1 MAQHDRYEL
10 VLDYEQ
16 RIRSELTT
24 PWKQAKMNELR
35 KAYENL

>member
-16 RIRSELTT
+16 RSRRELTT
-24 PWKQAKMNELR
+24 PWEQAKLNEL
-35 KAYENL
+35 KEVME